1 MNQVVLAALAAA
13 VAAWLILPP
22 SSSALSRLRPARQ
35 AAGRRGGPEPTLGLA
50 SRMLAGIGTGA
61 MALLVL
67 PGAAGILVAGVA
79 GPATAVVLGR
89 LPGRTDVRILTIE
102 LPEALEFLAVCLDAG
117 QPVGHAVTAV
127 ARVSP
132 EATRSLLE
140 GVAAQVS
147 LGRAGPSAWEDLRGH
162 RVWGRVAADIARAE
176 RSGTGLADV
185 LRMHAEDGRRDAGD
199 LAVKEARKVG
209 VRSVVPLMACFL
221 PAFILVGVVP
231 IVAGLLRDFFG

>member
-35 AAGRRGGPEPTLGLA
+35 AAGRRGGPEPMLGLT

-61 MALLVL
+61 VALLVL
-67 PGAAGILVAGVA
+67 PSAAGILVAGVA

-89 LPGRTDVRILTIE
+89 LPRRTDVRILTIE

-127 ARVSP
+127 AKVSP
-132 EATRSLLE
+132 VATRSLLE
-140 GVAAQVS
+140 GVAAQVA
-147 LGRAGPSAWEDLRGH
+147 LGRAGPSAWKDLRGH

>member
-35 AAGRRGGPEPTLGLA
+35 AAGRRGGPEPMLGLA
-50 SRMLAGIGTGA
+50 SRILAGIGTGA
-61 MALLVL
+61 VALLVL

-89 LPGRTDVRILTIE
+89 LPRRTDVRILTIE

-127 ARVSP
+127 AKVSP
-132 EATRSLLE
+132 EATRNLLE
-140 GVAAQVS
+140 RVAAQVA

>member
-35 AAGRRGGPEPTLGLA
+35 AAGRRGGPEPMLGLA

-89 LPGRTDVRILTIE
+89 LPRRTDVRILTIE

-127 ARVSP
+127 AKVSP

-140 GVAAQVS
+140 RVAAQVA

-185 LRMHAEDGRRDAGD
+185 LRMHAEDGRRDARD

>member
-35 AAGRRGGPEPTLGLA
+35 AAGRRGGPEPMLGLA

-89 LPGRTDVRILTIE
+89 LPRRTDVRILTIE

-117 QPVGHAVTAV
+117 QPVGHAVTAM
-127 ARVSP
+127 AKVSP

-140 GVAAQVS
+140 RVAAQVA

-185 LRMHAEDGRRDAGD
+185 LRMHAEDGRRDARD

>member
-35 AAGRRGGPEPTLGLA
+35 AAGRRGGPEPMLGLA

-89 LPGRTDVRILTIE
+89 LPRRTDVRILTIE

-127 ARVSP
+127 AKVSP

-140 GVAAQVS
+140 RVAAQVA

-162 RVWGRVAADIARAE
+162 SVWGRVAADIARAE

-185 LRMHAEDGRRDAGD
+185 LRMHAEDGRRDARD

>member
-35 AAGRRGGPEPTLGLA
+35 AAGRRGGPEPMLGLA

-79 GPATAVVLGR
+79 GPATAALLGR
-89 LPGRTDVRILTIE
+89 LPRRTDVRILTIE

-127 ARVSP
+127 AKVSP

-140 GVAAQVS
+140 GVAAQVA

>member
-35 AAGRRGGPEPTLGLA
+35 AAGRRGGPEPMLGLA

-79 GPATAVVLGR
+79 GPAAAVVLGR
-89 LPGRTDVRILTIE
+89 LPRRTDVRLLTIE

-127 ARVSP
+127 AKVSP

-140 GVAAQVS
+140 GVAAQVA

>member
-22 SSSALSRLRPARQ
+22 SRSALSPLRPARQ
-35 AAGRRGGPEPTLGLA
+35 AAGRRGGPEPMLGLA
-50 SRMLAGIGTGA
+50 SRILAGIGTGA
-61 MALLVL
+61 VALLVL

-89 LPGRTDVRILTIE
+89 LPRRADVRILTIE

-127 ARVSP
+127 AKVSP

-140 GVAAQVS
+140 GVAAQVA

-176 RSGTGLADV
+176 RSGTGLADL